1 MLGLFLYRRI
11 LVFKNPLRLKH
22 KKELIYKADAFKY
35 YWMSNKGANELF

>member
-35 YWMSNKGANELF
+35 Y